1 MKLPAG
7 PRAGPRGTFQ
17 GPHDDRESLECHHLH
32 RSCCASPTGCNPS
45 ARDGGQRLWYNLSG
59 DIVFYSFWFFPANA
73 EVWYLQRDMLQN
85 LDHKW
90 FDAQIHR
97 FLVYATIKQSF
108 FRRSVCRFQQPFCL
122 IIPNIQP
129 SAAQHSGR
137 KPCTPMAPLGI
148 KNCPQI
154 ATIPAARPAQVAWAW
169 SWKPPCMKDFPL
181 PRLIIKGY
189 ITIYSN
195 LLVSKWVKSPQL
207 ELG

>member
-1 MKLPAG
+1 M
-7 PRAGPRGTFQ
+7 Q
-17 GPHDDRESLECHHLH
+17 GPVALSKDLM
-32 RSCCASPTGCNPS
+32 TIVNPLS
-45 ARDGGQRLWYNLSG
+45 AITYIEAAAQVRQVATLRQETEDKDCGTIFPGTLFFIL
-59 DIVFYSFWFFPANA
+59 FWFFPANA